1 MHESLISLGD
11 DSESVGLH
19 VKYALTGK
27 SSTVSRDQ
35 LVLGKSGS
43 PGSSQ

>member
-1 MHESLISLGD
+1 MHESLISFGG

-19 VKYALTGK
+19 VKYALMGK
-27 SSTVSRDQ
+27 SSAVSRNQ